1 MNRKYGIFEKHFDES
16 KLKFAQKQASTES
29 AFKYVLV
36 LNKESNDSLFINE
49 LAKIASILLV
59 TSAQSEQG
67 ASALKRRD

>member
-36 LNKESNDSLFINE
+36 LKKESKIVSSLMNLQKSHPSFSSPVPSQN
-49 LAKIASILLV
+49 KV
-59 TSAQSEQG
+59 Q
-67 ASALKRRD
+67 AL